1 VYDFAPFFRE
11 IRLMSVNRTDIENI
25 ARLAR
30 LSLREE
36 EVAGYV
42 ETLGNIL
49 GMVSQLD
56 RADTRGIEPMAH
68 PLAGLTQRLRADE
81 VTETDRHVLY
91 QQNAPRVESG
101 LYIVPKVIE

>member
-1 VYDFAPFFRE
+1 MT
-11 IRLMSVNRTDIENI
+11 LKRTDIENV

-30 LSLREE
+30 LALRED

-49 GMVSQLD
+49 DMVGRLE
-56 RADTRGIEPMAH
+56 RADTGGIEPMAH
-68 PLAGLTQRLRADE
+68 PLAGLSQRLRADE
-81 VTETDRHVLY
+81 VTETARHALY
-91 QQNAPRVESG
+91 QQNAPHVEAG

>member
-1 VYDFAPFFRE
+1 
-11 IRLMSVNRTDIENI
+11 MSVNRTDIENI

-49 GMVSQLD
+49 GMVGQLD

-91 QQNAPRVESG
+91 QQNAPRVEAG
-101 LYIVPKVIE
+101 LYIVPRVIE